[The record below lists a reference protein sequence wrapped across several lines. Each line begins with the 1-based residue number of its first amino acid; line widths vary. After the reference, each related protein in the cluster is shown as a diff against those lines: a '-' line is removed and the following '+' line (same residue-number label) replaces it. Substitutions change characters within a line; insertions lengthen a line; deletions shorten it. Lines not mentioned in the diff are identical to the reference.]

1 MSEANKGNQAAL
13 SREQT
18 ANFKNYLK
26 RLFGLPIQRTT
37 IREFHSN
44 LARFVHG
51 DEKLLKDMMEAFIK
65 GTLPADLQAKEHLRN
80 LIEEFSP
87 LVRLAKDVHD
97 RGDFLNFVTSD
108 QISYEDRIVFNHYIR
123 SVDGTEARFVTDIP
137 TLVQLIHHLSQRL
150 ADASDAELSQKA
162 LEDLKP
168 ILKDIQTKTA
178 HTLEMAKK

>member
-1 MSEANKGNQAAL
+1 MSEANKGPQAAL

-18 ANFKNYLK
+18 AHFRNYLK
-26 RLFGLPIQRTT
+26 RLFGLPVQRTT

-44 LARFVHG
+44 LARFVQG
-51 DEKLLKDMMEAFIK
+51 DEKMLKTMMEAFLS
-65 GTLPADLQAKEHLRN
+65 GTLPVDLQAKEHLRN

-87 LVRLAKDVHD
+87 QVRLAKDVHD

-108 QISYEDRIVFNHYIR
+108 QISYEDRIVFNHYMR
-123 SVDGTEARFVTDIP
+123 AVDGTESRFVTDIP

-150 ADASDAELSQKA
+150 SDASDAELSQKA

-168 ILKDIQTKTA
+168 LLKDTQAKIA
-178 HTLEMAKK
+178 HTIEMAKK